1 MSSIVYLRLMCKGL
15 AFELNAPILAV
26 SNEFGAQEG
35 TRTPTT
41 LRSPAPEAG
50 ASTNFAT
57 WAWLYYRGVGIFQP
71 FQLNLAFSLQTW
83 WFDTVALI
91 NNKNSNMRH
100 VLPKELK
107 A

>member
-1 MSSIVYLRLMCKGL
+1 MPPYLAITR
-15 AFELNAPILAV
+15 V
-26 SNEFGAQEG
+26 FGAQEG

-57 WAWLYYRGVGIFQP
+57 WAWLYYRGLGVFRPFQP
-71 FQLNLAFSLQTW
+71 NLAF
-83 WFDTVALI
+83 
-91 NNKNSNMRH
+91 
-100 VLPKELK
+100 LPQ